1 VKRLFKYLSEY
12 RKESILGPLL
22 KLLEALFELLVP
34 FVVANIV
41 DDAISTGDKG
51 EVVKQSLILVLL
63 GVVGFAVSVIAQYFA
78 AKASVGF
85 SSKIRQVL
93 FSHVQK
99 LSHSQ
104 LDEIGTPTILTRMT
118 SDINQVQTGLNLSLR
133 LLLRSPFVVFGA
145 AVMALVIS
153 PKISLIFFAVI
164 AVLSLVVFSI
174 MMITMPIHK
183 KVQSKLDTLTLISKE
198 NLVGVRVIRAFC
210 KEESEKEGFGK
221 KNEEFV
227 RAQKRMASF
236 SALTSPVTQ
245 VIVNVGIII
254 LVYNGALSVNAG
266 MLTQG
271 ALIAL
276 YNYMSQILIELVK
289 LANLIVTISKSLACA
304 DRIASI
310 IDIKPDNLE
319 GEAKISEK
327 DVSVVFDNVSFCYDG
342 AGEDS
347 LIDISF
353 EARRGQTV
361 GILGGTGD
369 GKTTLVN
376 LIPRFYKPTSGE
388 IKICGEDICSL
399 DPVSLR
405 DRIGFVFQKAT
416 LFSGTVRDN
425 LKFGN
430 ESATDEEL
438 IEALKSAQAYEFVVQ
453 KEGGLDAVVEQE
465 GRNFSGGQ
473 KQRLTIAR
481 ALAKRPAIL
490 ILDDASSALDY
501 LTEARLRGALSN
513 LSFNPLIFIVSQ
525 RASSVMNADLILV
538 LDDGRLVGKGA
549 HAELIKSCDVYREIY
564 ESQFGKE
571 ETL

>member
-1 VKRLFKYLSEY
+1 MKRLFKYLAEY
-12 RKESILGPLL
+12 KKESVLGPLL

-41 DDAISTGDKG
+41 DDAIAKGDKG
-51 EVVKQSLILVLL
+51 EVIRQSLVLVLL
-63 GVVGFAVSVIAQYFA
+63 GVVGFAISVIAQYFA

-93 FSHVQK
+93 FAHVQK

-118 SDINQVQTGLNLSLR
+118 SDINQVQTGLNLALR

-145 AVMALVIS
+145 AVMAIVIS

-164 AVLSLVVFSI
+164 LALSSVVFGI
-174 MMITMPIHK
+174 MLITMPIHK
-183 KVQSKLDTLTLISKE
+183 KVQSKLDNLTLISKE

-210 KEESEKEGFGK
+210 KEKSEIENFNI
-221 KNEEFV
+221 KNCEFV
-227 RAQKRMASF
+227 DTQKKMAGI

-245 VIVNVGIII
+245 VIVNVGIIV

-266 MLTQG
+266 ILTQG

-310 IDIKPDNLE
+310 MDIVPDNSDGNVLVN
-319 GEAKISEK
+319 GKNT
-327 DVSVVFDNVSFCYDG
+327 SVVFENVCFRYDG

-347 LIDISF
+347 LTDISF
-353 EARRGQTV
+353 EAFEGQKV
-361 GILGGTGD
+361 GIIGGTGD
-369 GKTTLVN
+369 GKSTLVN
-376 LIPRFYKPTSGE
+376 LIPRFYKPTSG
-388 IKICGEDICSL
+388 KISIFGEDIHTVS
-399 DPVSLR
+399 PESLR
-405 DRIGFVFQKAT
+405 DRIGFVYQKAT
-416 LFSGTVRDN
+416 LFSGTVREN

-430 ESATDEEL
+430 ENASDEEL
-438 IEALKSAQAYEFVVQ
+438 YEALKCAQAYDFVMQ

-473 KQRLTIAR
+473 RQRLSIAR
-481 ALAKRPAIL
+481 ALVKKPSIL

-501 LTEARLRGALSN
+501 LTESRLRTALSELN
-513 LSFNPLIFIVSQ
+513 FKPLTFIVSQ
-525 RASSVMNADLILV
+525 RASSVMNADAILV
-538 LDDGRLVGKGA
+538 LDDGKLVEKGT
-549 HAELIKSCDVYREIY
+549 HKELMSSCDVYREIY

-571 ETL
+571 EK